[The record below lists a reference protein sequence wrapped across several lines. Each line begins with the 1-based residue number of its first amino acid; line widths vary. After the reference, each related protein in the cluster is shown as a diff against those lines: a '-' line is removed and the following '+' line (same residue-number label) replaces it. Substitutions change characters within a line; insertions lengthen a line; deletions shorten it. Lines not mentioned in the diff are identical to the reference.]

1 MDMNTPV
8 ALANNPGAIGNAFGG
23 GFFAGLIKVDGKSFA
38 LVVSP
43 KLFGEFK
50 GRWNASDDS
59 VPGAEDYADG
69 LANTNAMA
77 AAGSEL
83 AKAVRGSVIE
93 GFDDWYIPARDE
105 LELIYRNLKPTSQ
118 ENSASFRDGEN
129 PSSLPMGRHYTEERP
144 AQTGV
149 AEFRADGAQALD
161 AAWHWSSTQYGPS
174 SSTAWIQVFS
184 NGTQG
189 YNRKSYEGRARAVRR
204 LPI

>member
-1 MDMNTPV
+1 MDINTPA
-8 ALANNPGAIGNAFGG
+8 ALANTPGAIGAAFGG
-23 GFFAGLIKVDGKSFA
+23 GFFAGLIKVDGKAFA

-50 GRWNASDDS
+50 GRWIASDES

-83 AKAVRGSVIE
+83 AKTVRGSVIE

-105 LELIYRNLKPTSQ
+105 LELIYRNLKPTDY

-129 PSSLPMGRHYTEERP
+129 PSSMPMGRHYTEERP

-149 AEFRADGAQALD
+149 AEFREGGVQALD
-161 AAWHWSSTQYGPS
+161 SVWHWSSTQAGPS
-174 SSTAWIQVFS
+174 NAWSQGFS
-184 NGTQG
+184 GG
-189 YNRKSYEGRARAVRR
+189 YQLYYHRSYEGRARAVRR

>member
-1 MDMNTPV
+1 MDTNTTAP
-8 ALANNPGAIGNAFGG
+8 LANSPGAIGAAFGG
-23 GFFAGLIKVDGKSFA
+23 GFFAGLIKVDGKAFA

-50 GRWNASDDS
+50 GRWIASNES

-77 AAGSEL
+77 AAGSDL

-105 LELIYRNLKPTSQ
+105 LELIYRNLKPTTWK
-118 ENSASFRDGEN
+118 NSASFRDGEN
-129 PSSLPMGRHYTEERP
+129 PSSMPMGRHYTEERP
-144 AQTGV
+144 AQTGA
-149 AEFRADGAQALD
+149 AEFREGGAQALD
-161 AAWHWSSTQYGPS
+161 AVWHWSSTQAGPS
-174 SSTAWIQVFS
+174 NAWS
-184 NGTQG
+184 QG
-189 YNRKSYEGRARAVRR
+189 FDYGYQLSDVRSDEGRARAVRR

>member
-1 MDMNTPV
+1 MNIITNTLP
-8 ALANNPGAIGNAFGG
+8 AAIGAAFGG
-23 GFFAGLIKVDGKSFA
+23 GFFAGLINAGGKTFA
-38 LVVSP
+38 LIVSP

-50 GRWNASDDS
+50 GRWHASDDS

-83 AKAVRGSVIE
+83 AKAVRASVIE

-105 LELIYRNLKPTSQ
+105 LELIYRNLKPTDY

-129 PSSLPMGRHYTEERP
+129 PSSVPMGRHYTEELP
-144 AQTGV
+144 GQTGV
-149 AEFRADGAQALD
+149 DEFRAGGNQALD
-161 AAWHWSSTQYGPS
+161 PVWHWSSTQYGPS
-174 SSTAWIQVFS
+174 SSYAWGQHFY
-184 NGTQG
+184 GG
-189 YNRKSYEGRARAVRR
+189 YQTNFHKSYEGRARAVRR